1 MCHFAIIIIHGVMSI
16 KLELENLMTIT
27 PRLKVIKL
35 FKYAFHTTCITK
47 KNGPIRTKYL
57 FDTVF

>member
-1 MCHFAIIIIHGVMSI
+1 MSI
-16 KLELENLMTIT
+16 KLELENFM
-27 PRLKVIKL
+27 VIKL
-35 FKYAFHTTCITK
+35 FKYAFHTITK